1 MNATATLSDLTKRE
15 LEVTELLAL
24 GASKKEI
31 ATKLFISERTV
42 ENHARSIYQ
51 KVGVSK
57 VSELSA
63 WFISTK
69 YNIPGLSSHFEKLVV
84 VLVVFLALLFSTDI
98 ILSVSRNQHIIQAEA
113 IRCFITA
120 TNMDKLNKLNIG
132 LSYRDKPM

>member
-15 LEVTELLAL
+15 LEVAEMLAF

-57 VSELSA
+57 VSELST
-63 WFISTK
+63 WFIGTK
-69 YNIPGLSSHFEKLVV
+69 YNITNLSSPLLKKKHCCSCRVYRAS
-84 VLVVFLALLFSTDI
+84 VFGRYDVQNNQNRSFSSNRRGSI
-98 ILSVSRNQHIIQAEA
+98 I
-113 IRCFITA
+113 
-120 TNMDKLNKLNIG
+120 
-132 LSYRDKPM
+132 

>member
-15 LEVTELLAL
+15 LEVAEMLAF

-57 VSELSA
+57 VSELST
-63 WFISTK
+63 WFIGTK
-69 YNIPGLSSHFEKLVV
+69 YNISDLSSPLLKKGIV
-84 VLVVFLALLFSTDI
+84 VLVVFIVLLFSADI
-98 ILSVSRNQHIIQAEA
+98 LLNTSRTETSVQTEGVQ
-113 IRCFITA
+113 
-120 TNMDKLNKLNIG
+120 
-132 LSYRDKPM
+132 

>member
-15 LEVTELLAL
+15 LEVAEMLAM

-51 KVGVSK
+51 KVGVTK

-63 WFISTK
+63 WFIGTK
-69 YNIPGLSSHFEKLVV
+69 YNISDLSPIKKGVF
-84 VLVVFLALLFSTDI
+84 VLAVFIVLLFSTNYI
-98 ILSVSRNQHIIQAEA
+98 I
-113 IRCFITA
+113 T
-120 TNMDKLNKLNIG
+120 M
-132 LSYRDKPM
+132 